1 MEGVRNV
8 SVRLRQRVGI
18 EVQAAGV
25 TAVMVGDLL
34 GLSKG
39 ERFNPALAVLVVLGS
54 LAYGIGG
61 WAEKSR
67 EGLQSMGRVVGLAM
81 IGLGVLL
88 AATGV
93 LEKDTGQVGM
103 GAGLVVAGA
112 LGWGLTEG

>member
-1 MEGVRNV
+1 MEGVCNV

-25 TAVMVGDLL
+25 IAVMVGDLL

-54 LAYGIGG
+54 LAHGIGG

-93 LEKDTGQVGM
+93 LEKDTGQVGL
-103 GAGLVVAGA
+103 GGGLVLGGA